1 MPQRFTPARL
11 ERLIDLL
18 RGVRDQSLTLESSL
32 GEELAAVRPEHQ
44 SSARNLIHFLGLR
57 EHDLRDLQRELSA
70 LGLSALEHSEA
81 HALASIDAALAAL
94 HRLAERPMQRSSQE
108 IPPVDFFTGPERLAL
123 RADELLGPA
132 SAERPTRII
141 VTMPGEAAHDYALV
155 RDLMRAGMTVMR
167 INGAHDDRV
176 AWEQMTENLRRAR
189 VELGVPCRVLF
200 DLAGPKLRTGEVT
213 TGPGIVRFSP
223 QRDAR
228 GDVLSPALL
237 WLTPRDLPESAREEM
252 VVLPLELGFLQKVRA
267 GDALE
272 VADRRGGV
280 RRVQIVAQVGR
291 SFRAEAR
298 RTGYVEEGARVR
310 LWRDGRLVAQAAV
323 DALPPIEQVVM
334 VRAGETL
341 VLTREDVRGAPALR
355 TTGGAVVVPAHIPCT
370 LPEVFTQ
377 VRRGQRVFLDDGKT
391 AGEIERADDDRIEI
405 RITRARPLGARL
417 RPDLGINLPDTDL
430 SLAPLT
436 DKDLRDLAFAARQA
450 DLVGLSFVRRPDDVA
465 RLGQE
470 LAARQA
476 AHVGILLKIETAA
489 GFENLPRLLLAGLR
503 VRSIGVMVARGDLGV
518 ELGFE
523 RLAEVQ
529 DEILSMAEAAHVP
542 VVWATQVLESL
553 AKKGRPSRAEVT
565 DAATSARAE
574 AVLLNKGPHIVEAVS
589 FLDNVLRRTRRQQ
602 EKKRSRLRRVALSE
616 VR

>member
-18 RGVRDQSLTLESSL
+18 RGVRDQALTLESSL
-32 GEELAAVRPEHQ
+32 AEELAAVRPEHQ

-57 EHDLRDLQRELSA
+57 EHDLRDLRRELSA
-70 LGLSALEHSEA
+70 LGLSALEHSES

-94 HRLAERPMQRSSQE
+94 HRLAERPMARAARE

-123 RADELLGPA
+123 RTDELLGPA

-141 VTMPGEAAHDYALV
+141 VTMPSEAAHDYALV

-167 INGAHDDRV
+167 INGAHDDRA

-189 VELGVPCRVLF
+189 VELGVSCRVLF

-223 QRDAR
+223 QRDPR
-228 GDVLSPALL
+228 GEVLWPALL

-252 VVLPLELGFLQKVRA
+252 VVLPLEFAFLQKVRA

-280 RRVQIVAQVGR
+280 RRVQVLAQVGR

-298 RTGYVEEGARVR
+298 RTGYVAEGARVR
-310 LWRDGRLVAQAAV
+310 LWREGRLVAQTAV
-323 DALPPIEQVVM
+323 DALPPIEQVIV

-341 VLTREDVRGAPALR
+341 VLTREDIRGAPALR
-355 TTGGAVVVPAHIPCT
+355 TTGGAVVVPAHLPCT

-377 VRRGQRVFLDDGKT
+377 VRPGQRIFFDDGKT
-391 AGEIERADDDRIEI
+391 AGEIARAEVDRIEI
-405 RITRARPLGARL
+405 KITRTRPLGARL

-489 GFENLPRLLLAGLR
+489 GFENLPRLLLAGLC

-529 DEILSMAEAAHVP
+529 DEILSLAEAAHVP

-574 AVLLNKGPHIVEAVS
+574 AVLLNKGPHIVEAVG
-589 FLDNVLRRTRRQQ
+589 FLDNVLRRTRLQQ
-602 EKKRSRLRRVALSE
+602 EKKRSTLRRLAVSE